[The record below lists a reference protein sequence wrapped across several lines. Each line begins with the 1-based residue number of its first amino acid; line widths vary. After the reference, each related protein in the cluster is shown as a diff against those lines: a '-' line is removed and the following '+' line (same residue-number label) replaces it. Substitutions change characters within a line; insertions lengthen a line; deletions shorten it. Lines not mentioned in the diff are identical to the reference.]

1 MTHPPAAA
9 PVTGAND
16 WFAQA
21 ESAAETVCIDVRP
34 LLTAGTD
41 PFVAVMAVTTQ
52 VEPGG
57 FLVIDAP
64 FDPAPLRRVL
74 AGKGFA
80 SQGREVASGH
90 WRICCR
96 REGGIEA
103 PIPSPRLPGEVWR
116 EGAVVHIDVRGMV
129 PPGPLNAVLR
139 LMEQEPDRVLIAHL
153 DRDPVLLYAEA
164 EARGWERVGVSTI
177 DGEVRVVLRRPPS
190 AEDGAPAGGRA
201 G

>member
-1 MTHPPAAA
+1 MTTPSPAA
-9 PVTGAND
+9 D

-21 ESAAETVCIDVRP
+21 DTAAETVRIDVRP
-34 LLTAGTD
+34 ALAAGTD
-41 PFVAVMAVTTQ
+41 PFVQVMDGTTR

-80 SQGREVASGH
+80 SQGREVAPGH

-96 REGGIEA
+96 REGGGSGGA
-103 PIPSPRLPGEVWR
+103 PSPLPRLPGEVWQ
-116 EGAVVHIDVRGMV
+116 EGAVVHIDVRGMT
-129 PPGPLNAVLR
+129 PPGPLHAVLR
-139 LMEQEPDRVLIAHL
+139 LMEREPDRVVIAHL

-164 EARGWERVGVSTI
+164 ESRGWERVGVSTI
-177 DGEVRVVLRRPPS
+177 DGEVRVVLRRAAPPPS
-190 AEDGAPAGGRA
+190 DG
-201 G
+201 

>member
-1 MTHPPAAA
+1 MTTPFPAS
-9 PVTGAND
+9 D
-16 WFAQA
+16 WFTQA
-21 ESAAETVCIDVRP
+21 DTAADTVRIDVRP
-34 LLTAGTD
+34 ILAAGTD
-41 PFVAVMAVTTQ
+41 PFVQVMSATTG

-80 SQGREVASGH
+80 SQGREAAPGH

-96 REGGIEA
+96 RDGGGNGQPA
-103 PIPSPRLPGEVWR
+103 PSPRLPGEEWQ
-116 EGAVVHIDVRGMV
+116 EGAVIHIDVRGMV
-129 PPGPLNAVLR
+129 PPGPLHAVLR
-139 LMEQEPDRVLIAHL
+139 LMEREPDRVIIAHL

-177 DGEVRVVLRRPPS
+177 DGEVRVVLRRVPTLPPADS
-190 AEDGAPAGGRA
+190 
-201 G
+201 